1 MYQFTLT
8 KILGSVVTLMEENI
22 PYIKL
27 IEIVNDIGNS
37 MFGFDNFSFIL
48 EEVNIKLIFLFVY
61 FLI

>member
-1 MYQFTLT
+1 M
-8 KILGSVVTLMEENI
+8 GSVVTLMEENI